1 MRTWVMATVLAL
13 AVAPAAS
20 AAPSIFALSDPSG
33 KLDSPASIAAGPDQT
48 MWIANAGPLHQR
60 GAARYAIGRVDLAG
74 HYRLY
79 RTTGETYGIAV
90 MRDGTVFA
98 TEPYASR
105 IARVTPSGRVT
116 EYPTPTFDA
125 GPAAITIGP
134 DGNAWFTETGIGG
147 TAKIGRITPEGRIS
161 EFPVPAQPYLST
173 TVAADLGTIIP
184 GQDSRLWFTTALGIG
199 SISTDGDVVTFELP
213 EPASPA
219 GLAAAADGTLWVTES
234 ALPRVDRLTPDG
246 RQDPLEL
253 PEEVDG
259 VSIVPGPDGA
269 MYFMQ
274 SLNHTLW
281 RAGDTLETINLQV
294 VDRVKR
300 KARPK
305 LLSITENGGTPG
317 IAMGPADTLWIAA
330 STTRTGGTKGGV
342 AVVNLG
348 GSCIVPDLAGDT
360 VSQARLD
367 LSNHSC
373 ALATAPP
380 VTKARV
386 GCQDP
391 PAGTVLDHAAPVSAT
406 FGKCR

>member
-1 MRTWVMATVLAL
+1 MRTWVTAAVLAL

-20 AAPSIFALSDPSG
+20 AAPTVFAMSDPSG
-33 KLDSPASIAAGPDQT
+33 RLDSPASIAAGPDQT
-48 MWIANAGPLHQR
+48 MWIANAGPLHAR

-74 HYRLY
+74 RYRLY

-90 MRDGTVFA
+90 LRDGTVFA
-98 TEPYASR
+98 TEPYASKLAR
-105 IARVTPSGRVT
+105 ITPSGRVT

-125 GPAAITIGP
+125 GPGAIAVGP
-134 DGNAWFTETGIGG
+134 DGNAWFTESGIAG
-147 TAKIGRITPEGRIS
+147 TAKIGRITPQGRIS
-161 EFPVPAQPYLST
+161 EFPVPQQPYLYT
-173 TVAADLGTIIP
+173 TIPADLGTIIA
-184 GQDSRLWFTTALGIG
+184 GQDNRLWFTTGVGVG

-219 GLAAAADGTLWVTES
+219 GLAAADDGTLWVTES

-246 RQDPLEL
+246 QLDPLEL
-253 PEEVDG
+253 PEEADG

-281 RAGDTLETINLQV
+281 RAGDVLETINLQV

-305 LLSITENGGTPG
+305 LLSIAENGGTPG
-317 IAMGPADTLWIAA
+317 IAMGPAETLWIAA
-330 STTRTGGTKGGV
+330 SITRTGGTKGGV

-348 GSCIVPDLAGDT
+348 GSCIVPDLTGDT
-360 VSQARLD
+360 LGQARLD
-367 LSNHSC
+367 VANHSC
-373 ALATAPP
+373 TLGAAPLS
-380 VTKARV
+380 TKAHV